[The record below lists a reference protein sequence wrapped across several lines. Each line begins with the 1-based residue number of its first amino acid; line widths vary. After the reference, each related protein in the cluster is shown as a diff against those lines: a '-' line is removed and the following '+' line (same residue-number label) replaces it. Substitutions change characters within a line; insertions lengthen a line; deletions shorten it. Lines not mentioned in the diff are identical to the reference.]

1 MGKNKA
7 LKTNM
12 YYSPGKVAAI
22 RLQKILLNAI
32 LLLFSFSC
40 IFPIIW
46 ILYSSFKTQNQ
57 FMLSSIGLPS
67 SLDPTNYLQVFT
79 QTKMGLYM
87 LNSLRNTM
95 LSVAGILLLAF
106 LVGYLLARFS
116 FKGRNFIYN
125 YFLLGMLIPIHALL
139 VPIYIQFKGVG
150 LIDHWYTLLLPY
162 IAFGMPIAVL
172 LVESFVKMIPGELE
186 EAAAI
191 DGSGF
196 TRTLFTIILPLTM
209 PVLATVAII
218 QFFSVWN
225 EFSFALILVNK
236 DLLRT
241 VPVGLTTFKSEYITN
256 YPRMMAA
263 IMITMLPVMILYFI
277 FSKRIIE
284 GMTAGAIK
292 G

>member
-1 MGKNKA
+1 MGKSKM
-7 LKTNM
+7 LKENM
-12 YYSPGKVAAI
+12 YYSPGKNVSI
-22 RLQKILLNAI
+22 KIQKILLNTI
-32 LLLFSFSC
+32 LLVFSFSC

-87 LNSLRNTM
+87 LNSLRNTL
-95 LSVAGILLLAF
+95 LSVAGIILLAF
-106 LVGYLLARFS
+106 LVGYLLARFT
-116 FKGRNFIYN
+116 FIGRKFIYN

-139 VPIYIQFKGVG
+139 VPIYIQFKSAG
-150 LIDHWYTLLLPY
+150 LIDHWYTLLFPY

-191 DGSGF
+191 DGSSF
-196 TRTLFTIILPLTM
+196 SRTLFTIILPLTM

-241 VPVGLTTFKSEYITN
+241 VPVGLTTFKSEYVTN

-263 IMITMLPVMILYFI
+263 IMITMLPVMILYFV